1 MPKLD
6 DAGGSGGSGGGGLQ
20 VGSMRGGGE
29 ARGRSVGADGSE
41 ADETADVRRVSVLE
55 VVEKRKEGRRGGGT
69 PMGEREKGEREAQQG
84 LIVSCSAFSS
94 SNVAM

>member
-1 MPKLD
+1 
-6 DAGGSGGSGGGGLQ
+6 
-20 VGSMRGGGE
+20 
-29 ARGRSVGADGSE
+29 
-41 ADETADVRRVSVLE
+41 VLE